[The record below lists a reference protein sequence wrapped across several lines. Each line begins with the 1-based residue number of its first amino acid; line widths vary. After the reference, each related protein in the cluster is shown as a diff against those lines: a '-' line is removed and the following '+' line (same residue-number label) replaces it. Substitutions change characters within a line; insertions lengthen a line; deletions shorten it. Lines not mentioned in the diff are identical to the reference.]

1 MNFIQTK
8 VNQFARRDF
17 TIKNTAES
25 MSYCLALILA
35 TERVMTVRKKSKKGR
50 MADA

>member
-1 MNFIQTK
+1 MRFLNPAMETG
-8 VNQFARRDF
+8 
-17 TIKNTAES
+17 TENTAES

-35 TERVMTVRKKSKKGR
+35 TERVMTVGKKSKKGR